1 MLKTGHKQLLHG
13 ATVSTIYLAS
23 WTWFNEHLCKS
34 RREPHPVVAILS
46 GRRHSVMH
54 SGADSR
60 WCKPLVNHSELSGCL
75 SMCACV
81 VCIALRGVSEAGQ
94 TLSIPCVG
102 SPSNYTRR
110 TLAHKHTHSHT
121 LTLWHFWVA
130 IRRKKMLCLKA
141 IFTLCCDF
149 CFQFLGMD
157 QWMTSYRTRPRGI
170 DQGMRYRHAKSIAP
184 HQFCNNATVDTTNA
198 ADFPPSLSLP
208 LPPFPSWRRD
218 KLLWLTMKQLS
229 GLPIR
234 PIGSS
239 NLGSVVLR
247 LPLLGFYFISLC
259 CFVSF
264 LLLLLY
270 CLFAYWFGTLERFFC
285 VFSCGLAR
293 EINWKMHLM
302 IFQICFQPHA

>member
-1 MLKTGHKQLLHG
+1 MCVRCLHCAAWSEWG
-13 ATVSTIYLAS
+13 GPDVEYT
-23 WTWFNEHLCKS
+23 LC
-34 RREPHPVVAILS
+34 
-46 GRRHSVMH
+46 
-54 SGADSR
+54 
-60 WCKPLVNHSELSGCL
+60 
-75 SMCACV
+75 
-81 VCIALRGVSEAGQ
+81 GQ
-94 TLSIPCVG
+94 PIKLHTP
-102 SPSNYTRR
+102 YTR
-110 TLAHKHTHSHT
+110 THTH
-121 LTLWHFWVA
+121 
-130 IRRKKMLCLKA
+130 IRSLCGTFELQSGVKRCSA

-234 PIGSS
+234 PTVCLVWIGSS